1 MKSTASIESHPVHPM
16 LVTFPFAFL
25 AGAWA
30 FGIAA
35 AASDDDE
42 LKTVSRYLVPTG
54 VAAGLVAAVPGIIDY
69 LGSVPPKSSAD
80 DRAIKHAALNITSLA
95 LFSASW
101 LGGRTKNRWLPVAVQ
116 SIGMA
121 TMSIAGWLGGTLAY
135 RNQIGVD
142 HRYADAGKW
151 QEERPSGSEA
161 EAITDAAHGLKV
173 NQMKLAHVGDTRIA
187 VGRTGRG
194 YVAFQ
199 DRCTHKGGPLSD
211 GALMCGT
218 VQCPWHGSQFDV
230 HTGEVKAGPAERPIE
245 TYEVPRVEEGR
256 VTPAF
261 ATSRAGRRRHGWF
274 RR

>member
-1 MKSTASIESHPVHPM
+1 M
-16 LVTFPFAFL
+16 LVAFPFAFL
-25 AGAWA
+25 AGAWG

-35 AASDDDE
+35 AASEDKD

-54 VAAGLVAAVPGIIDY
+54 VAAGLIAAVPGVIDY

-80 DRAIKHAALNITSLA
+80 DRAIKHAALNVASLA

-116 SIGMA
+116 TIGMA
-121 TMSIAGWLGGTLAY
+121 TMSVAGWLGGTLAY

-142 HRYADAGKW
+142 HRYAEAGKW
-151 QEERPSGSEA
+151 QEERTSGNEIQ
-161 EAITDAAHGLKV
+161 AISDAAHGLKV
-173 NQMKLAHVGDTRIA
+173 NQMKLVHVDGKRVA

-211 GALMCGT
+211 GSMMCGT

-230 HTGEVKAGPAERPIE
+230 QTGDVKAGPAEKKIE
-245 TYEVPRVEEGR
+245 TYEVG
-256 VTPAF
+256 T
-261 ATSRAGRRRHGWF
+261 TSRADRRRHG
-274 RR
+274 